1 MVFKAPKTPTP
12 TAPPA
17 APTVDQAAVR
27 AEDENRLRRRR
38 GRSPYV
44 LAGRMGSQA
53 GTVNVGTKSLTGE

>member
-1 MVFKAPKTPTP
+1 MVFKAPKTPTVE
-12 TAPPA
+12 APPP

-44 LAGRMGSQA
+44 LAGRMGSSG